1 VDGALFPVYEMNL
14 VKVAAPIVTRE
25 DDQGIP
31 GYLRIQGTPQKVS
44 RFEKNIEVWV
54 LREGMCRRLGEQE

>member
-1 VDGALFPVYEMNL
+1 MNL